1 MLLQTKNTNAF
12 IKVFP
17 NMQFSI
23 SVIIQLTRRNEKD
36 NESRSTQYKFVFA
49 KPQNQFVTLRL
60 NYCTYSARSLPRNE
74 SKNLFA
80 TISYPN
86 ARIPNRG
93 IHFTK

>member
-23 SVIIQLTRRNEKD
+23 SVIIQSTRRNEKD

-49 KPQNQFVTLRL
+49 ITQNQFVTLRL
-60 NYCTYSARSLPRNE
+60 NYCTLQCTFTT
-74 SKNLFA
+74 SK
-80 TISYPN
+80 
-86 ARIPNRG
+86 
-93 IHFTK
+93 